1 MDPGLN
7 EETKMVSIK
16 HIAGIGEISAR
27 KLAWAGIDSAQEL
40 LERGA
45 TPRGRRKIAGETGLS
60 SKRILDWV
68 NHVDLFR
75 IPGVGEDYAV
85 LLEDAGVDT
94 ILELARRDPEHLRRI
109 LESVNEEKS
118 IVKRLPSVDRLSE
131 WIKEAQK
138 LPRKVEY

>member
-1 MDPGLN
+1 
-7 EETKMVSIK
+7 MVSIK
-16 HIAGIGEISAR
+16 QIAGIGEISAR
-27 KLAWAGIDSAQEL
+27 KLAWAGIESADEL

-45 TPRGRRKIAGETGLS
+45 TARGRRKIAGETGLS

-75 IPGVGEDYAV
+75 ISGVGEDYAV
-85 LLEDAGVDT
+85 LLEDAGVNT
-94 ILELARRDPEHLRRI
+94 VAELARRDPERLRQI
-109 LESVNEEKS
+109 LESVNDEKS

-138 LPRKVEY
+138 LPRKVEV